1 MAHKFTPFY
10 DKLSTGGSN
19 KKPPIPSNFNGLLL
33 GHNGPLIGGKRVH
46 KLPGY
51 TADTISSSAKYV
63 EKAPIYDDWK
73 AGFDHIT
80 KNNPNFPLIPP
91 PLPGR
96 KIPKYDDVQ
105 SRFKREK
112 NSTTD
117 GQKEQS
123 SSKSS
128 IKEKVIDTIP
138 DVIIGFNSRI
148 EDEALPVS
156 LAIEGEVVSQSNE
169 SVDVINPLP
178 VSAEDS
184 DEVDVP
190 NEGPTIIPFD
200 PTKTEVTVDSEDTE
214 DKNVD
219 PDKVSNVLLLSSTPC
234 TPSAT
239 AETPI
244 DDDDALSIMQRIK
257 TKRIEV
263 ARLAE
268 TTLEKCANSSDEEV
282 ITEKYQTI
290 DYSFISAASIII
302 GNYDAFVDK
311 YEERDQEL
319 GHGEYATVVLGSR
332 LVDHQLVAIKKINKT
347 EIDDWGVVDGVNYP
361 LEYLILK
368 KLSRCNGVNK
378 LLDAYETDQEYFL
391 VLELMEEG
399 CNLEEWIRENG
410 AQSETF
416 AKSFFRQ
423 LLEAVRECHRE
434 GVLHRDLKEGNIL
447 IDKNKPSEPKL
458 IDFGYSAL
466 LENSPFKECLVTFCF
481 MAPEVYD
488 ESKEYDGL
496 SAEVYSLGVILYDLI
511 TGSLGLEPIEEE
523 EEDDDDKVVIPD
535 VSIECLKLI
544 DSMLA
549 TCPTDRPTIDQIR
562 QHPWLMKQQ

>member
-96 KIPKYDDVQ
+96 KNPKYDNVQ
-105 SRFKREK
+105 SRFKQGK
-112 NSTTD
+112 TSSTD
-117 GQKEQS
+117 FQNEPS

-156 LAIEGEVVSQSNE
+156 LAIEGEVVTQSKE

-268 TTLEKCANSSDEEV
+268 TTLEKCANSSDLHPNIQIV
-282 ITEKYQTI
+282 L
-290 DYSFISAASIII
+290 SISS
-302 GNYDAFVDK
+302 
-311 YEERDQEL
+311 
-319 GHGEYATVVLGSR
+319 
-332 LVDHQLVAIKKINKT
+332 
-347 EIDDWGVVDGVNYP
+347 
-361 LEYLILK
+361 
-368 KLSRCNGVNK
+368 
-378 LLDAYETDQEYFL
+378 
-391 VLELMEEG
+391 
-399 CNLEEWIRENG
+399 
-410 AQSETF
+410 
-416 AKSFFRQ
+416 
-423 LLEAVRECHRE
+423 
-434 GVLHRDLKEGNIL
+434 
-447 IDKNKPSEPKL
+447 
-458 IDFGYSAL
+458 
-466 LENSPFKECLVTFCF
+466 
-481 MAPEVYD
+481 
-488 ESKEYDGL
+488 SK
-496 SAEVYSLGVILYDLI
+496 
-511 TGSLGLEPIEEE
+511 
-523 EEDDDDKVVIPD
+523 
-535 VSIECLKLI
+535 
-544 DSMLA
+544 
-549 TCPTDRPTIDQIR
+549 
-562 QHPWLMKQQ
+562 HF